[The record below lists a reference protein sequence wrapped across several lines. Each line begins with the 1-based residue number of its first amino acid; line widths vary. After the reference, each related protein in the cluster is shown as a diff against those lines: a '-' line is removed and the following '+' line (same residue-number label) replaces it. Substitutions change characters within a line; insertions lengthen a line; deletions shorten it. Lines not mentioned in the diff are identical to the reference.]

1 MSFLASDEKLSR
13 GVYSFCPAL
22 PSLLFESMIG
32 ITWKFLVFWFTLLKL
47 SIDYRCSFPLPLP
60 PLFLDKHCRF
70 TVFSDVWKWA
80 RWGVGGCVVFSAFCF
95 CVVSTLY
102 FLPWIP
108 GFACSFFR
116 SRGSPPF
123 VDRGESLSCSDA
135 PRLGV
140 DICHPGLALP
150 LPLAPFPRWGAWEGS
165 MVADCTDASPSLS
178 SPRLACSSCGLGW

>member
-47 SIDYRCSFPLPLP
+47 SIAYRCSFPLPLP

-80 RWGVGGCVVFSAFCF
+80 RWGVGGCVVFLRFVFALFLRCAF
-95 CVVSTLY
+95 S
-102 FLPWIP
+102 P
-108 GFACSFFR
+108 GFLATPVRFS
-116 SRGSPPF
+116 GAVAPPPF
-123 VDRGESLSCSDA
+123 GDRRGESL
-135 PRLGV
+135 
-140 DICHPGLALP
+140 
-150 LPLAPFPRWGAWEGS
+150 WGAPMPPVLGLTSVTLAWRFPS
-165 MVADCTDASPSLS
+165 RWPLSPVGG
-178 SPRLACSSCGLGW
+178 PGRGVW